1 MNTLVAPTST
11 LEATP
16 ERVSGSISQGRH
28 SSSAAIL
35 VDGAQQ
41 SSGALVDSPQSAQH
55 SELSGILLS
64 AEQIQDRVKALAAQI
79 DKDFAGETIH
89 MLVVLDGGC
98 IFASD
103 LVRALEGEV
112 MLHFIKASS
121 YGDRTT
127 SGGRVRLKG
136 GIQFEPKG
144 ERVIV
149 VDDIVDTGRTAEA
162 LRNRLD
168 WYNPREIS
176 YAALLSKPSRRLV
189 PVEIKYLGFEIPNRF
204 VVGYGMDFAQR
215 FRHLADIHVIS
226 DELQAEAE

>member
-11 LEATP
+11 IESASD
-16 ERVSGSISQGRH
+16 RVSGAVSQGRH
-28 SSSAAIL
+28 SADAPIL
-35 VDGAQQ
+35 VEGDQQ
-41 SSGALVDSPQSAQH
+41 SSGALADSPQSAQH

-168 WYNPREIS
+168 WYNPKEIS

>member
-1 MNTLVAPTST
+1 MNHLVTPIST
-11 LEATP
+11 LESDS
-16 ERVSGSISQGRH
+16 ERVGGAIPQGRH
-28 SSSAAIL
+28 ASSAAIL
-35 VDGAQQ
+35 VDGDQR
-41 SSGALVDSPQSAQH
+41 SGDALIDSPQSAQH

-103 LVRALEGEV
+103 LVRALQGEV

-136 GIQFEPKG
+136 GIQFEAKG
-144 ERVIV
+144 QRVIV

-162 LRNRLD
+162 LRNRLE
-168 WYNPREIS
+168 WYNPEEIS

-226 DELQAEAE
+226 EELQAEAE

>member
-11 LEATP
+11 LESASD
-16 ERVSGSISQGRH
+16 RVSGAISQGRH
-28 SSSAAIL
+28 SAAAPIL
-35 VDGAQQ
+35 VEGDQQ
-41 SSGALVDSPQSAQH
+41 SSGALADSPQSAQH

-64 AEQIQDRVKALAAQI
+64 AEQIQNRVKALAAQI

-168 WYNPREIS
+168 WYNPKEIS

>member
-1 MNTLVAPTST
+1 M
-11 LEATP
+11 
-16 ERVSGSISQGRH
+16 
-28 SSSAAIL
+28 
-35 VDGAQQ
+35 
-41 SSGALVDSPQSAQH
+41 
-55 SELSGILLS
+55 
-64 AEQIQDRVKALAAQI
+64 AAQI

-144 ERVIV
+144 EPR
-149 VDDIVDTGRTAEA
+149 GAR
-162 LRNRLD
+162 RGLD
-168 WYNPREIS
+168 GMRGAS
-176 YAALLSKPSRRLV
+176 RSSLSTP
-189 PVEIKYLGFEIPNRF
+189 PP
-204 VVGYGMDFAQR
+204 
-215 FRHLADIHVIS
+215 
-226 DELQAEAE
+226 

>member
-1 MNTLVAPTST
+1 MSALSASLEVPESTAKALGGRTSAGVPSCDEVSPVA
-11 LEATP
+11 
-16 ERVSGSISQGRH
+16 
-28 SSSAAIL
+28 
-35 VDGAQQ
+35 
-41 SSGALVDSPQSAQH
+41 SPQAERH
-55 SELSGILLS
+55 SELSGILIS
-64 AEQIQDRVKALAAQI
+64 AQQIQERVKALAAEI
-79 DKDFAGETIH
+79 DRDFAGETIH

-103 LVRALEGEV
+103 LARAIQGEV

-136 GIQFEPKG
+136 GIQFEAKG

-162 LRNRLD
+162 LWNRLD
-168 WYNPREIS
+168 WYAPKEIC

-189 PVEIKYLGFEIPNRF
+189 PVDIKYLGFEIPNRF
-204 VVGYGMDFAQR
+204 VVGYGMDYAQR
-215 FRHLADIHVIS
+215 FRHLADVHVITE
-226 DELQAEAE
+226 ELQEQVE

>member
-1 MNTLVAPTST
+1 MSKLSAPVST
-11 LEATP
+11 LESAS
-16 ERVSGSISQGRH
+16 EHVGGAISGGH
-28 SSSAAIL
+28 GSSSAAI
-35 VDGAQQ
+35 VIDGSER
-41 SSGALVDSPQSAQH
+41 SSDAPVDSPQSAQH
-55 SELSGILLS
+55 SEITGILLS
-64 AEQIQDRVKALAAQI
+64 AEQIQDRVKSLAAQI
-79 DKDFAGETIH
+79 DKDFEGEIIH

-103 LVRALEGEV
+103 LVRALRGEV

-127 SGGRVRLKG
+127 SAGRVRLKG

-144 ERVIV
+144 QRVIV

-162 LRNRLD
+162 LRNRLE
-168 WYNPREIS
+168 WYDPKEIC

-226 DELQAEAE
+226 EELQEEVE